1 MLPLQG
7 LFNLVLSFCNFA
19 SWCLRTIHLIQFSAF
34 LNFQPLVGEEPNL
47 IKNLQTFFE
56 LNYPKVRKFSLYRY
70 HDHSLIIFPILVKQR
85 NEIRSHLSLHFFPV
99 LLYFYAVEMKYC
111 GSHFTVCYVKRE

>member
-7 LFNLVLSFCNFA
+7 LVNLVLSFCNFA

-34 LNFQPLVGEEPNL
+34 LNFQPLVGEDPNL

-70 HDHSLIIFPILVKQR
+70 HSLIIFPIRVKQR
-85 NEIRSHLSLHFFPV
+85 NEIRSHLSLPFFPV
-99 LLYFYAVEMKYC
+99 LLYFYRNLIFMQ
-111 GSHFTVCYVKRE
+111 

>member
-19 SWCLRTIHLIQFSAF
+19 SWCLRTIHLIQFSAL
-34 LNFQPLVGEEPNL
+34 LNFQPLIGEEPNL

-56 LNYPKVRKFSLYRY
+56 LNYPKVRTFSLY
-70 HDHSLIIFPILVKQR
+70 IVI
-85 NEIRSHLSLHFFPV
+85 IRS
-99 LLYFYAVEMKYC
+99 
-111 GSHFTVCYVKRE
+111 